1 MCRDWLLASSQSWGR
16 TTAGAG
22 GRLNYET
29 ISSPK
34 IFFSHFL
41 KVVPGIELIYQVA
54 KMYNIAFPFLT
65 LINYY
70 IALKPS
76 VP

>member
-29 ISSPK
+29 ISCQK
-34 IFFSHFL
+34 IIFSHFL
-41 KVVPGIELIYQVA
+41 KIVTVIEI
-54 KMYNIAFPFLT
+54 I
-65 LINYY
+65 
-70 IALKPS
+70 
-76 VP
+76 